1 MPFNSESA
9 SLGGQKSKR
18 GKSIAT
24 EVRSQITEVA
34 EDLIKAIDIASL
46 SNKDKVLYLKAI
58 MPVIL
63 SKNERVDVNQI
74 PTEFQIEII
83 KQKKTPT
90 FL

>member
-24 EVRSQITEVA
+24 EVRNQITEVA
-34 EDLIKAIDIASL
+34 EELIRAIDIASL
-46 SNKDKVLYLKAI
+46 SNNKDKVLYLKAI
-58 MPVIL
+58 MPFIL
-63 SKNERVDVNQI
+63 PKNERVDANQM

-83 KQKKTPT
+83 K
-90 FL
+90 

>member
-24 EVRSQITEVA
+24 DVRNQLTNVA
-34 EDLIKAIDIASL
+34 EDLIKAIEITSLNDRDKIA
-46 SNKDKVLYLKAI
+46 YLKAI
-58 MPVIL
+58 MPFIL
-63 SKNERVDVNQI
+63 SKNERVDFNQM

-83 KQKKTPT
+83 K
-90 FL
+90 

>member
-9 SLGGQKSKR
+9 SLGGKKSKR

-24 EVRSQITEVA
+24 EVKHQLTNVA
-34 EDLIKAIDIASL
+34 EELIKAIDIASL

-58 MPVIL
+58 MPFIL
-63 SKNERVDVNQI
+63 PKNERIETNQM

-83 KQKKTPT
+83 Q
-90 FL
+90 

>member
-24 EVRSQITEVA
+24 EVRNQITEVA
-34 EDLIKAIDIASL
+34 EELIRAIDIPSL
-46 SNKDKVLYLKAI
+46 KVLYLKAI
-58 MPVIL
+58 MPFIL
-63 SKNERVDVNQI
+63 SKNERVDTNQM

-83 KQKKTPT
+83 Q
-90 FL
+90 

>member
-9 SLGGQKSKR
+9 SLGGKKSKR

-24 EVRSQITEVA
+24 EVRNQIAEVA
-34 EDLIKAIDIASL
+34 EELIIAIDIPSL

-58 MPVIL
+58 MPFIL
-63 SKNERVDVNQI
+63 SKNERIDTNQI

-83 KQKKTPT
+83 Q
-90 FL
+90 

>member
-34 EDLIKAIDIASL
+34 EELIKAIDIASL
-46 SNKDKVLYLKAI
+46 SDKDKVLYLKAI
-58 MPVIL
+58 MPFIL
-63 SKNERVDVNQI
+63 SKNERVDANQM

-83 KQKKTPT
+83 
-90 FL
+90 

>member
-9 SLGGQKSKR
+9 SLGGKKSKR

-24 EVRSQITEVA
+24 EVKNQITEVA
-34 EDLIKAIDIASL
+34 EELIRAIDIDSL

-58 MPVIL
+58 VPFIL
-63 SKNERVDVNQI
+63 PKNEKIEANQM

-83 KQKKTPT
+83 N
-90 FL
+90 

>member
-18 GKSIAT
+18 GKSLSS
-24 EVRSQITEVA
+24 EVRNQITEVA
-34 EDLIKAIDIASL
+34 EELIRAIDIDSL

-58 MPVIL
+58 MPFIL
-63 SKNERVDVNQI
+63 SKNERVDTNQM

-83 KQKKTPT
+83 K
-90 FL
+90 

>member
-24 EVRSQITEVA
+24 EVRNQITEVA
-34 EDLIKAIDIASL
+34 EELIRAIDIDSL
-46 SNKDKVLYLKAI
+46 NNKDKVLYLKAI
-58 MPVIL
+58 MPFIL
-63 SKNERVDVNQI
+63 PKNERIETNQM

-83 KQKKTPT
+83 K
-90 FL
+90 